1 MTVSQ
6 RLTVNV
12 DAVVTLVVDC
22 PHTISF
28 HQLNADVSFSLSSF
42 TVSQTRFCILS
53 SSSRFTPCF
62 VSCFQMLAMHLPK
75 AAVAM
80 KMSAEG
86 KDPAVLDLDPDGEM
100 SLKG

>member
-1 MTVSQ
+1 M
-6 RLTVNV
+6 VNV
-12 DAVVTLVVDC
+12 DAVVTIVVDC
-22 PHTISF
+22 HHTISF
-28 HQLNADVSFSLSSF
+28 HQLNADVSFLSHRLPCHKL
-42 TVSQTRFCILS
+42 VSVFFLLLHV
-53 SSSRFTPCF
+53 SRPCFVSCF

-100 SLKG
+100 SLKS